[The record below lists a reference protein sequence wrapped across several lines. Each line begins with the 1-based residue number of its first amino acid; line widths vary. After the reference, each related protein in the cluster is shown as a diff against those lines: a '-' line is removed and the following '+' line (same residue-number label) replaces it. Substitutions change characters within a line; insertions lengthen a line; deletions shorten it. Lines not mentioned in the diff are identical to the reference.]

1 MPLVDYVDPDD
12 ATGRAEELLAADA
25 DRYGQPS
32 LFARVLANA
41 PDVLAARSDYH
52 DRLLEGGDLDRR
64 TAELVYLAVSVTADC
79 EYCVASH
86 REVLVEQVGLS
97 SSAADALARG
107 SLEAFDERERAVIRF
122 AEQVA
127 SDPEAV
133 ADEDLRRLSKAGY
146 DDAAVVRLL
155 TVAAAAVAANTIADA
170 LGVAPADRETDFA
183 E

>member
-1 MPLVDYVDPDD
+1 MPLVDYVDPDE
-12 ATGRAEELLAADA
+12 ATGRTAALLAADA
-25 DRYGQPS
+25 ETHGRPS
-32 LFARVLANA
+32 LFARALANA

-52 DRLLEGGDLDRR
+52 GRLLEGGDLDGR
-64 TAELVYLAVSVTADC
+64 TAELVYLAVSVTTDC

-107 SLEAFDERERAVIRF
+107 ALEPFEARERAAIRF

-127 SDPEAV
+127 SDPDAV
-133 ADEDLRRLSKAGY
+133 DEEDLRRLSEAGY

-155 TVAAAAVAANTIADA
+155 AVAAAAVAANTIADA
-170 LGVAPADRETDFA
+170 LDIDPADREAAFA